1 MKAITQR
8 LAACVAA
15 GLLLV
20 SALPAVAQPVQIS
33 DARGVQVQLAAA
45 AAHRQ
50 PAAFADREPVRAGR
64 LRASGGGGSLFQLAC
79 PCEDLARGGRGL
91 DPNIESIVAL
101 KPDLVL
107 VSMAS
112 RAIARMEA
120 LGLKVV
126 ALEPRTHEEA
136 RTVMQKMGQLLAL
149 PSAQGADRVWA
160 GIEADLNKAAAGVP
174 EAMRGQRVYF
184 EASRGPYAAG
194 EKSFIGQTLARLH
207 LRNVIDARQGPFPR
221 LNPEYV
227 VKLDPDI
234 LMAGERAWKTGVPE
248 YPGWAQMRA
257 VKQGA
262 ICAFTPEQSDLVRPG
277 PRMAE
282 GRKSSSSVCN
292 VWQQGRARAH
302 EGLHLQ
308 SSLQGPARA
317 CRCLAAAVA
326 DAGCGFAGAAGRGY
340 RQHRV

>member
-1 MKAITQR
+1 MRATVKQFAAAALLVCG
-8 LAACVAA
+8 LAGALSVAA
-15 GLLLV
+15 Q
-20 SALPAVAQPVQIS
+20 SVQIS
-33 DARGVQVQLAAA
+33 DARGVQVQLAKPPQRIVSLLPSLTESLCALGGCERLVGVDRYSNWP
-45 AAHRQ
+45 AHVKTL
-50 PAAFADREPVRAGR
+50 PVV
-64 LRASGGGGSLFQLAC
+64 GG
-79 PCEDLARGGRGL
+79 GL

-136 RTVMQKMGQLLAL
+136 RTVLQKLGVLLAL
-149 PSAQGADRVWA
+149 PPAQGADRVWA
-160 GIEADLNKAAAGVP
+160 GIEVDMNKAAASVP
-174 EAMRGQRVYF
+174 PSMRGQRVYF

-194 EKSFIGQTLARLH
+194 EKSFIGQTLARLQ

-262 ICAFTPEQSDLVRPG
+262 ICAFTPEQSDILVRPG

-282 GRKSSSSVCN
+282 GAQIIVQC
-292 VWQQGRARAH
+292 
-302 EGLHLQ
+302 LQ
-308 SSLQGPARA
+308 R
-317 CRCLAAAVA
+317 LAA
-326 DAGCGFAGAAGRGY
+326 
-340 RQHRV
+340 RQGKSP

>member
-1 MKAITQR
+1 MRAAVKH
-8 LAACVAA
+8 LAAAALLICGLAGALSVAA
-15 GLLLV
+15 Q
-20 SALPAVAQPVQIS
+20 SVQIT
-33 DARGVQVQLAAA
+33 DARGAQVQLAKPPQRIVSLLPSLTESLCALGGCERLVGVDRYSNWP
-45 AAHRQ
+45 AHVKTL
-50 PAAFADREPVRAGR
+50 PVV
-64 LRASGGGGSLFQLAC
+64 GG
-79 PCEDLARGGRGL
+79 GL
-91 DPNIESIVAL
+91 DPNIEAIVAL

-136 RTVMQKMGQLLAL
+136 RTVMQKIGQLLAL
-149 PSAQGADRVWA
+149 PPTQGADRVWA
-160 GIEADLNKAAAGVP
+160 GIEADLNKAAASVP

-194 EKSFIGQTLARLH
+194 EKSFIGQTLTRLH
-207 LRNVIDARQGPFPR
+207 LRNVVDARQGPFPR

-262 ICAFTPEQSDLVRPG
+262 ICAFTPEQSDILVRPG

-282 GRKSSSSVCN
+282 GAQIIAQC
-292 VWQQGRARAH
+292 
-302 EGLHLQ
+302 LQ
-308 SSLQGPARA
+308 R
-317 CRCLAAAVA
+317 LAA
-326 DAGCGFAGAAGRGY
+326 
-340 RQHRV
+340 RQGKSP

>member
-8 LAACVAA
+8 LAACIAA
-15 GLLLV
+15 GLLLACV
-20 SALPAVAQPVQIS
+20 LPAAAQPVQIS
-33 DARGVQVQLAAA
+33 DARGVQVQLAKPPQRIVSLLPSLTESLCALGGCERLVGVDRYSNWP
-45 AAHRQ
+45 AHVKTL
-50 PAAFADREPVRAGR
+50 PVV
-64 LRASGGGGSLFQLAC
+64 GG
-79 PCEDLARGGRGL
+79 GL

-136 RTVMQKMGQLLAL
+136 RTVMQKLGQLLAL
-149 PSAQGADRVWA
+149 PPAQGADRVWA
-160 GIEADLNKAAAGVP
+160 GIEADLNKAAASVP
-174 EAMRGQRVYF
+174 DAMRGQRVYF

-194 EKSFIGQTLARLH
+194 EKSFIGQTLARLQ

-234 LMAGERAWKTGVPE
+234 LMAGERSWKTGVPE

-262 ICAFTPEQSDLVRPG
+262 ICAFTPEQSDILVRPG

-282 GRKSSSSVCN
+282 GAQIIVQC
-292 VWQQGRARAH
+292 
-302 EGLHLQ
+302 LQ
-308 SSLQGPARA
+308 R
-317 CRCLAAAVA
+317 LAA
-326 DAGCGFAGAAGRGY
+326 
-340 RQHRV
+340 RQGKSP

>member
-1 MKAITQR
+1 M
-8 LAACVAA
+8 
-15 GLLLV
+15 
-20 SALPAVAQPVQIS
+20 
-33 DARGVQVQLAAA
+33 
-45 AAHRQ
+45 
-50 PAAFADREPVRAGR
+50 
-64 LRASGGGGSLFQLAC
+64 
-79 PCEDLARGGRGL
+79 
-91 DPNIESIVAL
+91 AL

-136 RTVMQKMGQLLAL
+136 RTVMQKIGQLLAL
-149 PSAQGADRVWA
+149 PPTQGADRVWA
-160 GIEADLNKAAAGVP
+160 AIEADLNKAAASVP

-194 EKSFIGQTLARLH
+194 EKSFIGQTLTRLH
-207 LRNVIDARQGPFPR
+207 LRNVVDARQGPFPR

-262 ICAFTPEQSDLVRPG
+262 ICAFTPEESDILVRPG

-282 GRKSSSSVCN
+282 GAQIIAQC
-292 VWQQGRARAH
+292 
-302 EGLHLQ
+302 LQ
-308 SSLQGPARA
+308 R
-317 CRCLAAAVA
+317 LAA
-326 DAGCGFAGAAGRGY
+326 
-340 RQHRV
+340 RQGKSP

>member
-1 MKAITQR
+1 MRATVKQFAAAALLVCG
-8 LAACVAA
+8 LAGALSVAA
-15 GLLLV
+15 Q
-20 SALPAVAQPVQIS
+20 SVQIT
-33 DARGVQVQLAAA
+33 DARGAQVQLAKPPQRIVSLLPSLTESLCALGGCERLVGVDRYSNWP
-45 AAHRQ
+45 AHVKTL
-50 PAAFADREPVRAGR
+50 PVV
-64 LRASGGGGSLFQLAC
+64 GG
-79 PCEDLARGGRGL
+79 GL
-91 DPNIESIVAL
+91 DPNIEAIVAL

-136 RTVMQKMGQLLAL
+136 RTVMQKIGQLLAL
-149 PSAQGADRVWA
+149 PPTQGADRVWA
-160 GIEADLNKAAAGVP
+160 GIEADLNKAAASVP

-194 EKSFIGQTLARLH
+194 EKSFIGQTLTRLH
-207 LRNVIDARQGPFPR
+207 LRNVVDARQGPFPR

-262 ICAFTPEQSDLVRPG
+262 ICAFTPEQSDILVRPG

-282 GRKSSSSVCN
+282 GAQIIAQC
-292 VWQQGRARAH
+292 
-302 EGLHLQ
+302 LQ
-308 SSLQGPARA
+308 R
-317 CRCLAAAVA
+317 LAA
-326 DAGCGFAGAAGRGY
+326 
-340 RQHRV
+340 RQGNSP

>member
-15 GLLLV
+15 SLLLACV
-20 SALPAVAQPVQIS
+20 LPAVAQSVQIS
-33 DARGVQVQLAAA
+33 DARGVQVQLAKPPQRIVSLLPSLTESLCALGGCERLVGVDRYSNWP
-45 AAHRQ
+45 AHVKTL
-50 PAAFADREPVRAGR
+50 PVV
-64 LRASGGGGSLFQLAC
+64 GG
-79 PCEDLARGGRGL
+79 GL

-136 RTVMQKMGQLLAL
+136 RTVLQKLGVLLAL
-149 PSAQGADRVWA
+149 PPAQGADRVWA
-160 GIEADLNKAAAGVP
+160 GIEVDMNKAAASVP
-174 EAMRGQRVYF
+174 PSMRGQRVYF

-207 LRNVIDARQGPFPR
+207 LRNVVDAGQGPFPR

-227 VKLDPDI
+227 VKQDPDL
-234 LMAGERAWKTGVPE
+234 LMAGERSWKTGVPE

-257 VKQGA
+257 VRQGA
-262 ICAFTPEQSDLVRPG
+262 ICAFTPEQSDILVRPG

-282 GRKSSSSVCN
+282 GAQIIVQC
-292 VWQQGRARAH
+292 
-302 EGLHLQ
+302 LQ
-308 SSLQGPARA
+308 R
-317 CRCLAAAVA
+317 LAA
-326 DAGCGFAGAAGRGY
+326 
-340 RQHRV
+340 RQGKSP

>member
-1 MKAITQR
+1 MRATVKQFAAAALLVCG
-8 LAACVAA
+8 LAGALSVAA
-15 GLLLV
+15 Q
-20 SALPAVAQPVQIS
+20 SVQIS
-33 DARGVQVQLAAA
+33 DARGVQVQLAKPPQRIVSLLPSLTESLCALGGCERLVGVDRYSNWP
-45 AAHRQ
+45 AHVKTV
-50 PAAFADREPVRAGR
+50 PVV
-64 LRASGGGGSLFQLAC
+64 GG
-79 PCEDLARGGRGL
+79 GL
-91 DPNIESIVAL
+91 DPNIEAIVAL

-120 LGLKVV
+120 LGLKAV

-136 RTVMQKMGQLLAL
+136 RTVMQKIGQLLAL
-149 PSAQGADRVWA
+149 PPTQGADRVWA
-160 GIEADLNKAAAGVP
+160 AIEADLNKAAASVP

-194 EKSFIGQTLARLH
+194 EKSFIGQTLTRLH
-207 LRNVIDARQGPFPR
+207 LRNVVDARQGPFPR

-262 ICAFTPEQSDLVRPG
+262 ICAFTPEESDILVRPG

-282 GRKSSSSVCN
+282 GAQIIAQC
-292 VWQQGRARAH
+292 
-302 EGLHLQ
+302 LQ
-308 SSLQGPARA
+308 R
-317 CRCLAAAVA
+317 LAA
-326 DAGCGFAGAAGRGY
+326 
-340 RQHRV
+340 RQGKSP

>member
-1 MKAITQR
+1 MRATVKQFAAAALLVCG
-8 LAACVAA
+8 LAGALSVAA
-15 GLLLV
+15 Q
-20 SALPAVAQPVQIS
+20 SVQIT
-33 DARGVQVQLAAA
+33 DARGAQVQLAKPPQRIVSLLPSLTESLCALGGCERLVGVDRYSNWP
-45 AAHRQ
+45 AHVKTV
-50 PAAFADREPVRAGR
+50 PVV
-64 LRASGGGGSLFQLAC
+64 GG
-79 PCEDLARGGRGL
+79 GL
-91 DPNIESIVAL
+91 DPNIEAIVAL

-136 RTVMQKMGQLLAL
+136 RTVMQKIGQLLAL
-149 PSAQGADRVWA
+149 PPTQGADRVWA
-160 GIEADLNKAAAGVP
+160 GIEADLNKAAASVP

-194 EKSFIGQTLARLH
+194 EKSFIGQTLTRLH
-207 LRNVIDARQGPFPR
+207 LRNVVDARQGPFPR

-262 ICAFTPEQSDLVRPG
+262 ICAFTPEQSDILVRPG

-282 GRKSSSSVCN
+282 GAQIIAQC
-292 VWQQGRARAH
+292 
-302 EGLHLQ
+302 LQ
-308 SSLQGPARA
+308 R
-317 CRCLAAAVA
+317 LAA
-326 DAGCGFAGAAGRGY
+326 
-340 RQHRV
+340 RQGKSP

>member
-1 MKAITQR
+1 MRATVK
-8 LAACVAA
+8 
-15 GLLLV
+15 
-20 SALPAVAQPVQIS
+20 
-33 DARGVQVQLAAA
+33 QLAAA
-45 AAHRQ
+45 ALLVCGLAGALSV
-50 PAAFADREPVRAGR
+50 AAQSVQITDARGAQV
-64 LRASGGGGSLFQLAC
+64 QLAKPPQRIVSLLPSLTESLC
-79 PCEDLARGGRGL
+79 ALGGCERLVGVDRYSNWPAHVKTVPVVGGGL
-91 DPNIESIVAL
+91 DPNIEAIVAL

-136 RTVMQKMGQLLAL
+136 RTVMQKIGQLLAL
-149 PSAQGADRVWA
+149 PPTQGADRVWA
-160 GIEADLNKAAAGVP
+160 GIEADLNKAAASVP
-174 EAMRGQRVYF
+174 GAMRGQRVYF

-194 EKSFIGQTLARLH
+194 EKSFIGQTLTRLH
-207 LRNVIDARQGPFPR
+207 LRNVVDARQGPFPR
-221 LNPEYV
+221 LNPEYL

-262 ICAFTPEQSDLVRPG
+262 ICAFTPEQSDILVRPG

-282 GRKSSSSVCN
+282 GAQIIAQC
-292 VWQQGRARAH
+292 
-302 EGLHLQ
+302 LQ
-308 SSLQGPARA
+308 R
-317 CRCLAAAVA
+317 LAA
-326 DAGCGFAGAAGRGY
+326 
-340 RQHRV
+340 RQGKSP

>member
-1 MKAITQR
+1 MRATVKQFAAAALLVCG
-8 LAACVAA
+8 LAGALSVAA
-15 GLLLV
+15 Q
-20 SALPAVAQPVQIS
+20 SVQIT
-33 DARGVQVQLAAA
+33 DARGAQVQLAKPPQRIVSLLPSLTESLCALGGCERLVGVDRYSNWP
-45 AAHRQ
+45 AHVKTV
-50 PAAFADREPVRAGR
+50 PVV
-64 LRASGGGGSLFQLAC
+64 GG
-79 PCEDLARGGRGL
+79 GL
-91 DPNIESIVAL
+91 DPNIEAIVAL

-136 RTVMQKMGQLLAL
+136 RTVMQKIGQLLAL
-149 PSAQGADRVWA
+149 PPTQGADRVWA
-160 GIEADLNKAAAGVP
+160 GIEADLNKAAASVP
-174 EAMRGQRVYF
+174 GAMRGQRVYF

-194 EKSFIGQTLARLH
+194 EKSFIGQTLTRLH
-207 LRNVIDARQGPFPR
+207 LRNVVDARQGPFPR

-262 ICAFTPEQSDLVRPG
+262 ICAFTPEQSDILVRPG

-282 GRKSSSSVCN
+282 GAQIIAQC
-292 VWQQGRARAH
+292 
-302 EGLHLQ
+302 LQ
-308 SSLQGPARA
+308 R
-317 CRCLAAAVA
+317 LAA
-326 DAGCGFAGAAGRGY
+326 
-340 RQHRV
+340 RQGKSP

>member
-1 MKAITQR
+1 MRATVKQFAAAALLVCG
-8 LAACVAA
+8 LAGALSVAA
-15 GLLLV
+15 Q
-20 SALPAVAQPVQIS
+20 SVQII
-33 DARGVQVQLAAA
+33 DARGAQVQLAKPPQRIVSLLPSLTESLCALGGCERLVGVDRYSNWP
-45 AAHRQ
+45 AHVKTV
-50 PAAFADREPVRAGR
+50 PVV
-64 LRASGGGGSLFQLAC
+64 GG
-79 PCEDLARGGRGL
+79 GL
-91 DPNIESIVAL
+91 DPNIEAIVAL

-136 RTVMQKMGQLLAL
+136 HTVMQKIGQLLAL
-149 PSAQGADRVWA
+149 PPTQGADRVWA
-160 GIEADLNKAAAGVP
+160 AIEADLNKAAASVP

-194 EKSFIGQTLARLH
+194 EKSFIGQTLTRLH
-207 LRNVIDARQGPFPR
+207 LRNVVDARQGPFPR

-227 VKLDPDI
+227 VKQDPDL
-234 LMAGERAWKTGVPE
+234 LMAGERSWKNGMPE

-262 ICAFTPEQSDLVRPG
+262 ICSFTPEESDILVRPG

-282 GRKSSSSVCN
+282 GA
-292 VWQQGRARAH
+292 QLIA
-302 EGLHLQ
+302 
-308 SSLQGPARA
+308 
-317 CRCLAAAVA
+317 RCLKGLAAKQ
-326 DAGCGFAGAAGRGY
+326 GKS
-340 RQHRV
+340 Q

>member
-1 MKAITQR
+1 MRAAVKH
-8 LAACVAA
+8 LAAAALLVCGLAGALSVAA
-15 GLLLV
+15 Q
-20 SALPAVAQPVQIS
+20 SVQIT
-33 DARGVQVQLAAA
+33 DARGAQVQLAKPPQRIVSLLPSLTESLCALGGCERLVGVDRYSNWP
-45 AAHRQ
+45 AHVKTL
-50 PAAFADREPVRAGR
+50 PVV
-64 LRASGGGGSLFQLAC
+64 GG
-79 PCEDLARGGRGL
+79 GL
-91 DPNIESIVAL
+91 DPNIEAIVAL

-136 RTVMQKMGQLLAL
+136 RTVMQKIGQLLAL
-149 PSAQGADRVWA
+149 PPTQGADRVWA
-160 GIEADLNKAAAGVP
+160 GIEADLNKAAASVP

-194 EKSFIGQTLARLH
+194 EKSFIGQTLTRLH
-207 LRNVIDARQGPFPR
+207 LRNVVDARQGPFPR

-262 ICAFTPEQSDLVRPG
+262 ICAFTPEQSDILVRPG

-282 GRKSSSSVCN
+282 GAQIIAQCLQRLVARQGKS
-292 VWQQGRARAH
+292 
-302 EGLHLQ
+302 
-308 SSLQGPARA
+308 P
-317 CRCLAAAVA
+317 
-326 DAGCGFAGAAGRGY
+326 
-340 RQHRV
+340 

>member
-1 MKAITQR
+1 MRAAVKH
-8 LAACVAA
+8 LAVAA
-15 GLLLV
+15 LLV
-20 SALPAVAQPVQIS
+20 CGLAGALSVAAQSVQIT
-33 DARGVQVQLAAA
+33 DARGAQVQLAKPPQRIVSLLPSLTESLCALGGCERLVGVDRYSNWP
-45 AAHRQ
+45 AHVKTL
-50 PAAFADREPVRAGR
+50 PVV
-64 LRASGGGGSLFQLAC
+64 GG
-79 PCEDLARGGRGL
+79 GL

-136 RTVMQKMGQLLAL
+136 RTVMQKIGQLLAL
-149 PSAQGADRVWA
+149 PPTQGADRVWA
-160 GIEADLNKAAAGVP
+160 GIEADLNKAAASVP

-194 EKSFIGQTLARLH
+194 EKSFIGQTLTRLH
-207 LRNVIDARQGPFPR
+207 LRNVVDARQGPFPR

-262 ICAFTPEQSDLVRPG
+262 ICAFTPEQSDILVRPG

-282 GRKSSSSVCN
+282 GAQIIAQC
-292 VWQQGRARAH
+292 
-302 EGLHLQ
+302 LQ
-308 SSLQGPARA
+308 R
-317 CRCLAAAVA
+317 LAA
-326 DAGCGFAGAAGRGY
+326 
-340 RQHRV
+340 RQGKSP

>member
-1 MKAITQR
+1 MRAAVKH
-8 LAACVAA
+8 LAAAALLVCGLAGALSVAA
-15 GLLLV
+15 Q
-20 SALPAVAQPVQIS
+20 SVQIT
-33 DARGVQVQLAAA
+33 DARGAQVQLAKPPQRIVSLLPSLTESLCALGGCERLVGVDRYSNWP
-45 AAHRQ
+45 AHVKTV
-50 PAAFADREPVRAGR
+50 PVV
-64 LRASGGGGSLFQLAC
+64 GG
-79 PCEDLARGGRGL
+79 GL
-91 DPNIESIVAL
+91 DPNIEAIVAI

-136 RTVMQKMGQLLAL
+136 RTVMQKIGQLLAL
-149 PSAQGADRVWA
+149 PPTQGADRVWA
-160 GIEADLNKAAAGVP
+160 GIEADLNKAAASVP

-194 EKSFIGQTLARLH
+194 EKSFIGQTLTRLH
-207 LRNVIDARQGPFPR
+207 LRNVVDARQGPFPR

-262 ICAFTPEQSDLVRPG
+262 ICAFTPEQSDILVRPG

-282 GRKSSSSVCN
+282 GAQIIAQC
-292 VWQQGRARAH
+292 
-302 EGLHLQ
+302 LQ
-308 SSLQGPARA
+308 R
-317 CRCLAAAVA
+317 LAA
-326 DAGCGFAGAAGRGY
+326 
-340 RQHRV
+340 RQGKSP

>member
-1 MKAITQR
+1 MRAAVKH
-8 LAACVAA
+8 LAVAA
-15 GLLLV
+15 LLV
-20 SALPAVAQPVQIS
+20 CGLAGALSVAAQSVQIT
-33 DARGVQVQLAAA
+33 DARGAQVQLAKPPQRIVSLLPSLTESLCALGGCERLVGVDRYSNWP
-45 AAHRQ
+45 AHVKTV
-50 PAAFADREPVRAGR
+50 PVV
-64 LRASGGGGSLFQLAC
+64 GG
-79 PCEDLARGGRGL
+79 GL

-136 RTVMQKMGQLLAL
+136 RTVMQKIGQLLAL
-149 PSAQGADRVWA
+149 PPTQGADRVWA
-160 GIEADLNKAAAGVP
+160 GIEADLNKAAASVP

-194 EKSFIGQTLARLH
+194 EKSFIGQTLTRLH
-207 LRNVIDARQGPFPR
+207 LRNVVDARQGPFPR

-262 ICAFTPEQSDLVRPG
+262 ICAFTPEQSDILVRPG

-282 GRKSSSSVCN
+282 GAQIIAQC
-292 VWQQGRARAH
+292 
-302 EGLHLQ
+302 LQ
-308 SSLQGPARA
+308 R
-317 CRCLAAAVA
+317 LAA
-326 DAGCGFAGAAGRGY
+326 
-340 RQHRV
+340 RQGKSP

>member
-1 MKAITQR
+1 MRATVKQFAAAALLVCG
-8 LAACVAA
+8 LAGALSVAA
-15 GLLLV
+15 Q
-20 SALPAVAQPVQIS
+20 SVQIT
-33 DARGVQVQLAAA
+33 DARGAQVQLAKPPQRIVSLLPSLTESLCALGGCERLVGVDRYSNWP
-45 AAHRQ
+45 AHVKTV
-50 PAAFADREPVRAGR
+50 PVV
-64 LRASGGGGSLFQLAC
+64 GG
-79 PCEDLARGGRGL
+79 GL
-91 DPNIESIVAL
+91 DPNIEAIVAL

-136 RTVMQKMGQLLAL
+136 RTVMQKIGQLLAL
-149 PSAQGADRVWA
+149 PPTQGADRVWA
-160 GIEADLNKAAAGVP
+160 GIEADLNKAAASVP
-174 EAMRGQRVYF
+174 GAMRGQRVYF

-194 EKSFIGQTLARLH
+194 EKSFIGQTLTRLH
-207 LRNVIDARQGPFPR
+207 LRNVVDARQGPFPR

-257 VKQGA
+257 VKQSA
-262 ICAFTPEQSDLVRPG
+262 ICAFTPEQSDILVRPG

-282 GRKSSSSVCN
+282 GAQIIAQC
-292 VWQQGRARAH
+292 
-302 EGLHLQ
+302 LQ
-308 SSLQGPARA
+308 R
-317 CRCLAAAVA
+317 LAA
-326 DAGCGFAGAAGRGY
+326 
-340 RQHRV
+340 RQGNSP

>member
-1 MKAITQR
+1 MRATVKQFAAAALLVCG
-8 LAACVAA
+8 LAGALSVAA
-15 GLLLV
+15 Q
-20 SALPAVAQPVQIS
+20 SVQIT
-33 DARGVQVQLAAA
+33 DARGAQVQLAKPPQRIVSLLPSLTESLCALGGCERLVGVDRYSNWP
-45 AAHRQ
+45 AHVKTV
-50 PAAFADREPVRAGR
+50 PVV
-64 LRASGGGGSLFQLAC
+64 GG
-79 PCEDLARGGRGL
+79 GL
-91 DPNIESIVAL
+91 DPNIEAIVAL

-136 RTVMQKMGQLLAL
+136 HTVMQKIGQLLAL
-149 PSAQGADRVWA
+149 PPTQGADRVWA
-160 GIEADLNKAAAGVP
+160 AIEADLNKAAASVP

-194 EKSFIGQTLARLH
+194 EKSFIGQTLTRLH
-207 LRNVIDARQGPFPR
+207 LRNVVDARQGPFPR

-227 VKLDPDI
+227 VKQDPDL
-234 LMAGERAWKTGVPE
+234 LMAGERSWKNGMPE

-262 ICAFTPEQSDLVRPG
+262 ICSFTPEESDILVRPG

-282 GRKSSSSVCN
+282 GA
-292 VWQQGRARAH
+292 QLIA
-302 EGLHLQ
+302 
-308 SSLQGPARA
+308 
-317 CRCLAAAVA
+317 RCLKGLAAKQ
-326 DAGCGFAGAAGRGY
+326 GKS
-340 RQHRV
+340 Q

>member
-8 LAACVAA
+8 LAACFAA
-15 GLLLV
+15 GLLLACV
-20 SALPAVAQPVQIS
+20 LPAAAQPVQIS
-33 DARGVQVQLAAA
+33 DARGVQVQLAKPPQRIVSLLPSLTESLCALGGCERLVGVDRYSNWP
-45 AAHRQ
+45 AHVKTL
-50 PAAFADREPVRAGR
+50 PVV
-64 LRASGGGGSLFQLAC
+64 GG
-79 PCEDLARGGRGL
+79 GL

-112 RAIARMEA
+112 RAVARMEA

-136 RTVMQKMGQLLAL
+136 RTVMQKLGQLLAL
-149 PSAQGADRVWA
+149 PPAQGADRVWA
-160 GIEADLNKAAAGVP
+160 GIEADLNKAAASVP
-174 EAMRGQRVYF
+174 DAMRGQRVYF

-194 EKSFIGQTLARLH
+194 EKSFIGQTLARLQ

-234 LMAGERAWKTGVPE
+234 LMAGERSWKTGVPE

-262 ICAFTPEQSDLVRPG
+262 ICAFTPEQSDILVRPG

-282 GRKSSSSVCN
+282 GAQIIVQC
-292 VWQQGRARAH
+292 
-302 EGLHLQ
+302 LQ
-308 SSLQGPARA
+308 R
-317 CRCLAAAVA
+317 LAA
-326 DAGCGFAGAAGRGY
+326 
-340 RQHRV
+340 RQGKSP

>member
-1 MKAITQR
+1 MRATVKHFAAAALLVCG
-8 LAACVAA
+8 LAGALSVAA
-15 GLLLV
+15 Q
-20 SALPAVAQPVQIS
+20 SVQIT
-33 DARGVQVQLAAA
+33 DARGAQVQLATPPQRIVSLLPSLTESLCALGGCERLVGVDRYSNWP
-45 AAHRQ
+45 AHVKTL
-50 PAAFADREPVRAGR
+50 PVV
-64 LRASGGGGSLFQLAC
+64 GG
-79 PCEDLARGGRGL
+79 GL

-136 RTVMQKMGQLLAL
+136 RTVLQKLGVLLAL
-149 PSAQGADRVWA
+149 PPVQGADRVWA
-160 GIEADLNKAAAGVP
+160 GIEADLNKAAASVP

-194 EKSFIGQTLARLH
+194 ERSFIGQTLTRLH

-262 ICAFTPEQSDLVRPG
+262 ICAFTPEQSDILVRPG

-282 GRKSSSSVCN
+282 GAQIIVQC
-292 VWQQGRARAH
+292 
-302 EGLHLQ
+302 LQ
-308 SSLQGPARA
+308 R
-317 CRCLAAAVA
+317 LAA
-326 DAGCGFAGAAGRGY
+326 
-340 RQHRV
+340 RQGKRP

>member
-20 SALPAVAQPVQIS
+20 CVLPAVAQPVQIS
-33 DARGVQVQLAAA
+33 DARGVQVQLAKPPQRIVSLLPSLTESLCALGGCERLVGVDRYSNWP
-45 AAHRQ
+45 AHVKTL
-50 PAAFADREPVRAGR
+50 PVV
-64 LRASGGGGSLFQLAC
+64 GG
-79 PCEDLARGGRGL
+79 GL

-112 RAIARMEA
+112 RAVARMEA

-136 RTVMQKMGQLLAL
+136 RTVMQKLGQLLAL
-149 PSAQGADRVWA
+149 PPAQGADRVWA
-160 GIEADLNKAAAGVP
+160 GIEADLNKAAASVP
-174 EAMRGQRVYF
+174 DAMRGQRVYF

-194 EKSFIGQTLARLH
+194 EKSFIGQTLARLQ

-234 LMAGERAWKTGVPE
+234 LMAGERSWKTGVPE

-262 ICAFTPEQSDLVRPG
+262 ICAFTPEQSDILVRPG

-282 GRKSSSSVCN
+282 GAQIIVQC
-292 VWQQGRARAH
+292 
-302 EGLHLQ
+302 LQ
-308 SSLQGPARA
+308 R
-317 CRCLAAAVA
+317 LAA
-326 DAGCGFAGAAGRGY
+326 
-340 RQHRV
+340 RQGKSP

>member
-1 MKAITQR
+1 MRATVKQFAAAALLVCG
-8 LAACVAA
+8 LAGALSVAA
-15 GLLLV
+15 Q
-20 SALPAVAQPVQIS
+20 SVQII
-33 DARGVQVQLAAA
+33 DARGAQVQLAKPPQRIVSLLPSLTESLCALGGCERLVGVDRYSNWP
-45 AAHRQ
+45 AHVKTV
-50 PAAFADREPVRAGR
+50 PVV
-64 LRASGGGGSLFQLAC
+64 GG
-79 PCEDLARGGRGL
+79 GL
-91 DPNIESIVAL
+91 DPNIEAIVAL

-136 RTVMQKMGQLLAL
+136 HTVMQKIGQLLAL
-149 PSAQGADRVWA
+149 PPTQGADRVWA
-160 GIEADLNKAAAGVP
+160 AIEAGLNKAAASVP

-194 EKSFIGQTLARLH
+194 EKSFIGQTLTRLH
-207 LRNVIDARQGPFPR
+207 LRNVVDARQGPFPR

-227 VKLDPDI
+227 VKQDPDL
-234 LMAGERAWKTGVPE
+234 LMAGERSWKNGMPE

-262 ICAFTPEQSDLVRPG
+262 ICSFTPEESDILVRPG

-282 GRKSSSSVCN
+282 GA
-292 VWQQGRARAH
+292 QLIA
-302 EGLHLQ
+302 
-308 SSLQGPARA
+308 
-317 CRCLAAAVA
+317 RCLKGLAAKQ
-326 DAGCGFAGAAGRGY
+326 GKS
-340 RQHRV
+340 Q

>member
-8 LAACVAA
+8 LAACVTA

-20 SALPAVAQPVQIS
+20 SVLPAVAQPVQIS
-33 DARGVQVQLAAA
+33 DARGIQVQLVKPPQRIVSLLPSLTESLCALGGCERLVGVDRYSNWP
-45 AAHRQ
+45 AHVKTL
-50 PAAFADREPVRAGR
+50 PVV
-64 LRASGGGGSLFQLAC
+64 GG
-79 PCEDLARGGRGL
+79 GL

-120 LGLKVV
+120 LGLMVV

-149 PSAQGADRVWA
+149 PPVQGADRVWA

-194 EKSFIGQTLARLH
+194 EKSFIGQTLTRLH

-262 ICAFTPEQSDLVRPG
+262 ICAFTPEQSDILVRPG

-282 GRKSSSSVCN
+282 GAQIIVQC
-292 VWQQGRARAH
+292 
-302 EGLHLQ
+302 LQ
-308 SSLQGPARA
+308 R
-317 CRCLAAAVA
+317 LAA
-326 DAGCGFAGAAGRGY
+326 
-340 RQHRV
+340 RQGKSP